1 VQPETRA
8 YAVRY
13 RCVMPAASEPPRW
26 PTCGHDGCT
35 GRALDGHEACLIHAD
50 PDVRAHFL
58 ASLEAGSALD
68 LRGVTIET
76 DLLAEILSRLQPSTS
91 EPPRIGVAQ
100 FDGAHF
106 IGPVEFANGRLGRTE
121 FTAGASFEAATFSG
135 YTHWNGARFGGSV
148 LFRGADFGGPA
159 WFAVVAFQEG
169 ANFATAHFTDSTSFA
184 DSHFGAAA
192 NFHQTRFD
200 DDVTFI
206 RAKFDNDAGFAESA
220 FAADLDFSETTV
232 NGNANFAYNPFTE
245 KGVLFGRRAIFR
257 KTTIRGTADFVGA
270 QFTVMPDFRLAE
282 IDKSATFNGAHFE
295 DGGTAGSPA
304 VGGTLVLSRAT
315 FASNVVISAAAAQ
328 VYCIESTFQG
338 PATLEFICSDVVL
351 DRSMF
356 SKPSSVAYADRPW
369 GGADLSGVGLDAVE
383 PVPRLLS
390 LRGVDVGNLTLRGL
404 DLSRCL
410 FAGAY
415 NLGGLRLEGPLR
427 FAGVP
432 PPCKPR
438 LHRWR
443 IAVRR
448 WMPRMTLAE
457 EHQYRA
463 FRAAQSTTRSSGRP
477 RFWSRILECPEW
489 NPASLQLPAW
499 VGLQTGE
506 SVQVLSPEI
515 LTSLYRGLRA
525 GLEDQRNAP
534 GAADFY
540 YGEMQMRELARPS
553 AADRFVLW
561 IYWLFS
567 GYGLR
572 ASRALIG
579 FVMAVLVF
587 SFPFWD
593 WGFVHR
599 TSYGTALLQSFES
612 ATSLLRS
619 PSVAQLT
626 SVGQILDGFLRL
638 IGTALLGLAL
648 FSLRGRIKR

>member
-1 VQPETRA
+1 
-8 YAVRY
+8 
-13 RCVMPAASEPPRW
+13 M
-26 PTCGHDGCT
+26 
-35 GRALDGHEACLIHAD
+35 
-50 PDVRAHFL
+50 
-58 ASLEAGSALD
+58 
-68 LRGVTIET
+68 
-76 DLLAEILSRLQPSTS
+76 
-91 EPPRIGVAQ
+91 AQ
-100 FDGAHF
+100 FEGAHF
-106 IGPVEFANGRLGRTE
+106 IGPVEFTNGRLGAE
-121 FTAGASFEAATFSG
+121 FTADASFEAATFSG

-148 LFRGADFGGPA
+148 LFRDADFGGPA
-159 WFAVVAFQEG
+159 WFPEVAFQKG
-169 ANFATAHFTDSTSFA
+169 ANFATAHFTGFTSFA

-192 NFHQTRFD
+192 NFHQARFD

-206 RAKFDNDAGFAESA
+206 QARFDKDAQFAESA
-220 FAADLDFSETTV
+220 FAADLDFSEISV
-232 NGNANFAYNPFTE
+232 NGDASFAYNPFSE

-257 KTTIRGTADFVGA
+257 KTKIGGTAYFQGA
-270 QFTVMPDFRLAE
+270 QFTVMPDFWLAE
-282 IDKSATFNGAHFE
+282 IGKTATFKGAHFE
-295 DGGTAGSPA
+295 DGGTVGSVA
-304 VGGTLVLSRAT
+304 VGGPLVLSKAT
-315 FASNVVISAAAAQ
+315 FASDIIIWAAAAQ
-328 VYCIESTFQG
+328 VYCVESTFQG
-338 PATLEFICSDVVL
+338 PASLEFVCSDVVL

-369 GGADLSGVGLDAVE
+369 EGVNLSGVGLDVVE
-383 PVPRLLS
+383 PVPRLFS

-415 NLGGLRLEGPLR
+415 NLGGLRIEGPLR

-432 PPCKPR
+432 PPCKLR
-438 LHRWR
+438 LPRWR
-443 IAVRR
+443 IVVRR
-448 WMPRMTLAE
+448 WMPRMALVE

-463 FRAAQSTTRSSGRP
+463 FRAAQPTPSSGRP
-477 RFWSRILECPEW
+477 RPWARTLECPEW
-489 NPASLQLPAW
+489 NPPSLQLPTW
-499 VGLQTGE
+499 VGGQTGE
-506 SVQVLSPEI
+506 AVQVPPPEM

-525 GLEDQRNAP
+525 GLEDQKNAP

-540 YGEMQMRELARPS
+540 YGEMQMRGLARPS

-587 SFPFWD
+587 SLLFWD

-599 TSYGTALLQSFES
+599 PGYGMAFLQSFES